1 MRISVREARLS
12 DADELADL
20 TIQLGYAVDVPA
32 VQRRLTGLLQR
43 TDQRFIVADVEGHV
57 AGWLHAAISE
67 SVEADPYVAI
77 VGLVVD
83 RGHRRHGIGRRLLA
97 KAEKWAREQRCTVV
111 RLRSSAAR
119 TAAHRFYE
127 HVGYTNIKTQYA
139 FAKSV
144 DGDERD
150 FEAFV
155 PRVDRET
162 A

>member
-97 KAEKWAREQRCTVV
+97 EAEKWAREQRCTVV